1 MTAKTKMAV
10 AAGTAALTGVAYCV
24 VFVMPS
30 MAVPVYVLHTQL
42 VVILFFHSLHKAFLN
57 WSHCSH

>member
-30 MAVPVYVLHTQL
+30 MAVPV
-42 VVILFFHSLHKAFLN
+42 
-57 WSHCSH
+57 